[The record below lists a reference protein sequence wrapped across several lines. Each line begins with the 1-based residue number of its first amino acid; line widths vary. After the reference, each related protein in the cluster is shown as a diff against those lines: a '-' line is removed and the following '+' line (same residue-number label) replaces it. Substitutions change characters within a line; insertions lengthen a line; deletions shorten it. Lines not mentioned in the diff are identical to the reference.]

1 MTKLRFFAIL
11 IDVNKKKR
19 GITMAKHYF
28 TINEF
33 ELLKE
38 FNKEYD
44 VEMKGLGPFGED
56 TGRIESFDLDDAT
69 FDTDF
74 LREEGTEN
82 LTDEQKEE
90 LEENSYLYYSDVK
103 EMFPDI
109 DDSWDLGQVVVFNTD
124 IGQCSQ
130 NFLQWDRC
138 IGDIC
143 CDEDDYN
150 TFMEEH
156 EEFQT
161 KEWHIAQVKQ
171 YMSEH
176 DISLEDL

>member
-1 MTKLRFFAIL
+1 
-11 IDVNKKKR
+11 
-19 GITMAKHYF
+19 MAKHYF

-38 FNKEYD
+38 LNKEYD
-44 VEMKGLGPFGED
+44 VEIKGLGPFGEE
-56 TGRIESFDLDDAT
+56 TGSIESFDLSDAT
-69 FDTDF
+69 FDTDY

-82 LTDEQKEE
+82 LTDQQKEE
-90 LEENSYLYYSDVK
+90 LEDNSYLYYSDVK

-109 DDSWDLGQVVVFNTD
+109 ASSWDLGQIVVFDTD
-124 IGQCSQ
+124 VGQCSQ

-138 IGDIC
+138 IGDIY

-161 KEWHIAQVKQ
+161 KEWHIAHVKQ

-176 DISLEDL
+176 DISLEDLK

>member
-1 MTKLRFFAIL
+1 
-11 IDVNKKKR
+11 
-19 GITMAKHYF
+19 MAKHYF

-56 TGRIESFDLDDAT
+56 TGSIESFDLDDAT

-109 DDSWDLGQVVVFNTD
+109 DSSWDLGQIVVFDTD
-124 IGQCSQ
+124 VGQCSQ

-161 KEWHIAQVKQ
+161 KEWHIEQVKK

-176 DISLEDL
+176 DISLEDLK

>member
-1 MTKLRFFAIL
+1 MFFL
-11 IDVNKKKR
+11 YFTCNNKKR

-56 TGRIESFDLDDAT
+56 TGRIESFDLDDAE

-74 LREEGTEN
+74 LR
-82 LTDEQKEE
+82 DSYKEE
-90 LEENSYLYYSDVK
+90 IEKLTEDQQSDLEDNSYLYYSDVK

-109 DDSWDLGQVVVFNTD
+109 DDNWDLGQVVVFNTD
-124 IGQCSQ
+124 VGQCSQ
-130 NFLQWDRC
+130 NFLQWERC
-138 IGDIC
+138 IGDIY

-150 TFMEEH
+150 EFLEEHKEYQTKEYHIAKIKKLMEEH
-156 EEFQT
+156 EIT
-161 KEWHIAQVKQ
+161 I
-171 YMSEH
+171 
-176 DISLEDL
+176 EDLT

>member
-1 MTKLRFFAIL
+1 
-11 IDVNKKKR
+11 
-19 GITMAKHYF
+19 MAKHYF

-38 FNKEYD
+38 LNKEYD

-56 TGRIESFDLDDAT
+56 TGSIESFDLDDAT
-69 FDTDF
+69 FDTDY
-74 LREEGTEN
+74 LRDSYQDEIEN
-82 LTDEQKEE
+82 LTDEQKED
-90 LEENSYLYYSDVK
+90 LEDNSYLYYSDVK

-124 IGQCSQ
+124 VGQCEQ

-176 DISLEDL
+176 DISLEDLK

>member
-1 MTKLRFFAIL
+1 
-11 IDVNKKKR
+11 
-19 GITMAKHYF
+19 MAKHYF

-33 ELLKE
+33 ELLQE

-44 VEMKGLGPFGED
+44 VTMDGLGPFGEKA
-56 TGRIESFDLDDAT
+56 GSIESFDLDDAT

-74 LREEGTEN
+74 LRDSYQDEIDN
-82 LTDEQKEE
+82 LTDEQKED
-90 LEENSYLYYSDVK
+90 LEDNSYLYYSDVK

-109 DDSWDLGQVVVFNTD
+109 DDNWDLGQVVVFDTD
-124 IGQCSQ
+124 VGQCSQ

-138 IGDIC
+138 IGDIW

-150 TFMEEH
+150 TFIEEH

-161 KEWHIAQVKQ
+161 KEWHISQVKK

-176 DISLEDL
+176 DISLEDLQ